1 MVVGSVALDTMAKL
15 GPSTKMGDSNIGTV
29 TNSIGGVGYNIA
41 RASGYVCDSTKFVSR
56 VGNDAAG
63 KTIQESV
70 PRLGVGSGGTAQYVS
85 MHDSSGELVVAC
97 ADMSVIEEEFEVDH
111 KASVA
116 VYDCNLSP
124 KTVSKALDNNEYN
137 IIEPTSHVKA
147 RRIGEMELAVFPNNK
162 VKLITPTVEELA
174 SIYDSMKDKF
184 DDEWFGVLDAM
195 KVDQIRERLDKKW
208 YDKGVYQQCFQLLPF
223 FQNILVKLG
232 KDGVLLVS
240 LCSTVE
246 DYKSIPTTS
255 PYRPKSIIYSKGNQV
270 GAVVEYFPVPKDVE
284 VVNVTGAGDTLVG
297 YLAAKISELNWL
309 HHEIGSAEQV
319 WGKWESIYKAQLAAG
334 LTLGCADSVS
344 QEIANI

>member
-1 MVVGSVALDTMAKL
+1 
-15 GPSTKMGDSNIGTV
+15 
-29 TNSIGGVGYNIA
+29 
-41 RASGYVCDSTKFVSR
+41 
-56 VGNDAAG
+56 
-63 KTIQESV
+63 
-70 PRLGVGSGGTAQYVS
+70 